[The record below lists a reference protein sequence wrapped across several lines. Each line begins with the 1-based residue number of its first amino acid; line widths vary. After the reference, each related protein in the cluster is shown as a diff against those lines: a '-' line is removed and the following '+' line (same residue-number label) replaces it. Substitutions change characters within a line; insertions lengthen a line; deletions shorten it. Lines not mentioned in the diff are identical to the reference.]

1 MKNDRPTMI
10 LSFCAL
16 LLLLRP
22 DVCSLEIRSCNQSL
36 GMESGDIPDSSITA
50 SSSYVTN
57 VGPRNG
63 RLRKETAG
71 GAWCPR
77 SQIERGIREWLQVD
91 LPGGHVITGV
101 QTQGRFDH
109 GRGQEYVEEYTLEYR
124 RPTFT
129 EWRRYKRSNNQEV
142 FPGNSDTSTVIS
154 HNLVPPIFAS
164 QIRILPHSVHRRTVC
179 LRIEL
184 RGCQDTSG
192 IVSYTIPESP
202 MEELSDT
209 SYDGKRQYNSLLT
222 DGLGRLI
229 DGEVGADNYRLDM
242 GDGRGTGWV
251 AWMRDTF
258 PNDFV
263 EIILEFENYWIF
275 EAVYIYTN
283 NYFSR
288 DVQVFSKADIWF
300 SQDGEYYE
308 NEPIAY
314 SYIPD
319 IVLENARNVTIDLRG
334 RQGKFLKFHLYF
346 AARWIMIGEIMFD
359 KSNPYENLT
368 EDTTLVLEDG
378 ETPVSPNADLNLNLQ
393 TVTAPSEGQ
402 DYLEVL
408 IGVLTAI
415 ILLLVMV
422 FLVILLLNRRQKLQS
437 SPTVLKNPFGFTIN
451 MKGLLLNLTPGSM
464 LNDGG
469 NHASVD
475 APEDVSVHESL
486 TMEQFDSPLVSPHYK
501 STYAIVANSEPSKD
515 SDNSTISEENVR
527 LNNRTDS
534 ILEPPP
540 SRSSSPTESTSRHVQ
555 HYRTL
560 QSYSSS
566 NNNKFNIIT
575 TTTTAMTT
583 TTTTTATTIAT
594 TTATA
599 ATTISTTTTTNYR
612 RDIDRTHSKRW
623 HTTPKEKSLGLQ
635 HNNATSINK
644 IPAPVVTW
652 NIAPSMNKPYK
663 CKEIEPTG
671 INRLCLRTT
680 EKLGSSI
687 IGEAIVCETVDLD
700 DVIPSAPRLVVA
712 RVPSCINDIRSG
724 HISSSSSSSN
734 GNNNAGGIGM
744 PGTNDQMREVS
755 FLSGLSDPNVAR
767 ILGVCAAEPAPWT
780 IIEYTELG
788 DLAHYLQ
795 YSVPLTGTLRPTCN
809 LKTLSQ
815 NCLLYMGTQIASGM
829 RYLESKN
836 LVHKD
841 LAARNCLVGR
851 SYAVKVTDIAMCSDL
866 YKKDYSDIGAGRPPA
881 PIRWLP
887 WESILLDRYTCAS
900 STWSFAVTLWE
911 VMSLAREKPFQ
922 HLTNEQVIRNAEHM
936 YYGEESQV
944 FLPKPTM
951 CPDDVYKMMC
961 SCWRRDEEARP
972 SFKDIYSFLK
982 NTIADYRPGT

>member
-1 MKNDRPTMI
+1 MKTDRPTMI
-10 LSFCAL
+10 LSFCVL

-22 DVCSLEIRSCNQSL
+22 DVCSLVIRSCNQSL

-91 LPGGHVITGV
+91 LPGAHVITGV
-101 QTQGRFDH
+101 QTQGRYDH

-124 RPTFT
+124 RPTFS

-142 FPGNSDTSTVIS
+142 FPGNSDTSTVVS
-154 HNLVPPIFAS
+154 HNLVPPIFAN

-184 RGCQDTSG
+184 RGCQDTNG
-192 IVSYTIPESP
+192 ITSYTIPESP
-202 MEELSDT
+202 MVELSDT
-209 SYDGKRQYNSLLT
+209 SYDGKRQYNSLT

-258 PNDFV
+258 TTDFI
-263 EIILEFENYWIF
+263 EIVLEFENHWIF
-275 EAVYIYTN
+275 EAVHIYTN

-288 DVQVFSKADIWF
+288 DVQVFSRANIWF

-308 NEPIAY
+308 DEPIAY

-319 IVLENARNVTIDLRG
+319 IVLENARNVTIGLRG

-359 KSNPYENLT
+359 KSNPYENVT
-368 EDTTLVLEDG
+368 EETTLVLQDG

-393 TVTAPSEGQ
+393 TVTAPGEGQ
-402 DYLEVL
+402 EYLEVL

-415 ILLLVMV
+415 ILLLLMV
-422 FLVILLLNRRQKLQS
+422 FVVILLLNRRQKLQS

-451 MKGLLLNLTPGSM
+451 MKGLLLNLTPGGM
-464 LNDGG
+464 LNDSG

-486 TMEQFDSPLVSPHYK
+486 TMEQFDSPLVSPQCK
-501 STYAIVANSEPSKD
+501 STYAIVANSESPKD
-515 SDNSTISEENVR
+515 PDNSTISEENVR
-527 LNNRTDS
+527 LNSRADS
-534 ILEPPP
+534 ILEPP
-540 SRSSSPTESTSRHVQ
+540 SRSSSPTESTSRHMH

-560 QSYSSS
+560 QSYSSTS
-566 NNNKFNIIT
+566 NKLNMT
-575 TTTTAMTT
+575 TITT
-583 TTTTTATTIAT
+583 TTTTTNTI
-594 TTATA
+594 
-599 ATTISTTTTTNYR
+599 TTTTTSYR
-612 RDIDRTHSKRW
+612 RDIDRGHSKRW
-623 HTTPKEKSLGLQ
+623 HTAPKEKSVALQ
-635 HNNATSINK
+635 HNNASSINK

-671 INRLCLRTT
+671 VPRLCLRTT
-680 EKLGSSI
+680 EKLGSST

-712 RVPSCINDIRSG
+712 RVPTCINDIRSG
-724 HISSSSSSSN
+724 HIS
-734 GNNNAGGIGM
+734 NNAGGIGM
-744 PGTNDQMREVS
+744 PGTNDQMREVR

-851 SYAVKVTDIAMCSDL
+851 SYTVKVTDIAMCSDL
-866 YKKDYSDIGAGRPPA
+866 YKKDYSDIGGRPPA

-922 HLTNEQVIRNAEHM
+922 HLTNDQVIRNAEHM

>member
-1 MKNDRPTMI
+1 MKQRKSVVLRSHEALLPSENMKTDRPTMI
-10 LSFCAL
+10 LSFCVL

-22 DVCSLEIRSCNQSL
+22 DVCSLVIRSCNQSL

-91 LPGGHVITGV
+91 LPGAHVITGV
-101 QTQGRFDH
+101 QTQGRYDH

-124 RPTFT
+124 RPTFS

-142 FPGNSDTSTVIS
+142 FPGNSDTSTVVS
-154 HNLVPPIFAS
+154 HNLVPPIFAN

-184 RGCQDTSG
+184 RGCQDTNG
-192 IVSYTIPESP
+192 ITSYTIPESP
-202 MEELSDT
+202 MVELSDT
-209 SYDGKRQYNSLLT
+209 SYDGKRQYNSLT

-258 PNDFV
+258 TTDFI
-263 EIILEFENYWIF
+263 EIVLEFENHWIF
-275 EAVYIYTN
+275 EAVHIYTN

-288 DVQVFSKADIWF
+288 DVQVFSRANIWF

-308 NEPIAY
+308 DEPIAY

-319 IVLENARNVTIDLRG
+319 IVLENARNVTIGLRG

-359 KSNPYENLT
+359 KSNPYENVT
-368 EDTTLVLEDG
+368 EETTLVLQDG

-393 TVTAPSEGQ
+393 TVTAPGEGQ
-402 DYLEVL
+402 EYLEVL

-415 ILLLVMV
+415 ILLLLMV
-422 FLVILLLNRRQKLQS
+422 FVVILLLNRRQKLQS

-451 MKGLLLNLTPGSM
+451 MKGLLLNLTPGGM
-464 LNDGG
+464 LNDSG

-486 TMEQFDSPLVSPHYK
+486 TMEQFDSPLVSPQCK
-501 STYAIVANSEPSKD
+501 STYAIVANSESPKD
-515 SDNSTISEENVR
+515 PDNSTISEENVR
-527 LNNRTDS
+527 LNSRADS
-534 ILEPPP
+534 ILEPP
-540 SRSSSPTESTSRHVQ
+540 SRSSSPTESTSRHMH

-560 QSYSSS
+560 QSYSSTS
-566 NNNKFNIIT
+566 NKLNMT
-575 TTTTAMTT
+575 TITT
-583 TTTTTATTIAT
+583 TTTTTNTI
-594 TTATA
+594 
-599 ATTISTTTTTNYR
+599 TTTTTSYR
-612 RDIDRTHSKRW
+612 RDIDRGHSKRW
-623 HTTPKEKSLGLQ
+623 HTAPKEKSVALQ
-635 HNNATSINK
+635 HNNASSINK

-671 INRLCLRTT
+671 VPRLCLRTT
-680 EKLGSSI
+680 EKLGSST

-712 RVPSCINDIRSG
+712 RVPTCINDIRSG
-724 HISSSSSSSN
+724 HIS
-734 GNNNAGGIGM
+734 NNAGGIGM
-744 PGTNDQMREVS
+744 PGTNDQMREVR

-851 SYAVKVTDIAMCSDL
+851 SYTVKVTDIAMCSDL
-866 YKKDYSDIGAGRPPA
+866 YKKDYSDIGGRPPA

-922 HLTNEQVIRNAEHM
+922 HLTNDQVIRNAEHM

>member
-1 MKNDRPTMI
+1 
-10 LSFCAL
+10 
-16 LLLLRP
+16 
-22 DVCSLEIRSCNQSL
+22 
-36 GMESGDIPDSSITA
+36 MESGDIPDSSITA

-184 RGCQDTSG
+184 KGCQDTSG

-319 IVLENARNVTIDLRG
+319 IVLENARNVTIGLRG

-368 EDTTLVLEDG
+368 EDTTLILEDG
-378 ETPVSPNADLNLNLQ
+378 EIPVSPNADLNLNLQ
-393 TVTAPSEGQ
+393 TALSLRLAAAAPPQPSPPPMQPTTTYIPQSSSYKENQLKTDHQLWFKVFFCQIILITAPSEGQ

-451 MKGLLLNLTPGSM
+451 MKGLLLNLTPGGM

-560 QSYSSS
+560 QNYSSS
-566 NNNKFNIIT
+566 NSNKFNIIT
-575 TTTTAMTT
+575 TTTTTT
-583 TTTTTATTIAT
+583 TATATTIAT
-594 TTATA
+594 TTTATA
-599 ATTISTTTTTNYR
+599 TPTTIATTTGTATTTNYR

-687 IGEAIVCETVDLD
+687 IGE
-700 DVIPSAPRLVVA
+700 
-712 RVPSCINDIRSG
+712 
-724 HISSSSSSSN
+724 
-734 GNNNAGGIGM
+734 
-744 PGTNDQMREVS
+744 
-755 FLSGLSDPNVAR
+755 
-767 ILGVCAAEPAPWT
+767 
-780 IIEYTELG
+780 
-788 DLAHYLQ
+788 

-809 LKTLSQ
+809 LKTLRYDINKVNGIPCAFVCCQ

-982 NTIADYRPGT
+982 NTISDYRPGT

>member
-1 MKNDRPTMI
+1 MKQRKSVVLRSHEALLPLENMKIDRPTMI
-10 LSFCAL
+10 LSFCVL

-22 DVCSLEIRSCNQSL
+22 DVCSLVIRSCNQSL

-91 LPGGHVITGV
+91 LPGAHVITGV
-101 QTQGRFDH
+101 QTQGRYDH

-124 RPTFT
+124 RPTFS

-142 FPGNSDTSTVIS
+142 FPGNSDTSTVVS
-154 HNLVPPIFAS
+154 HNLVPPIFAN

-184 RGCQDTSG
+184 RGCQDTNG
-192 IVSYTIPESP
+192 ITSYTIPESP
-202 MEELSDT
+202 MVELSDT
-209 SYDGKRQYNSLLT
+209 SYDGKRQYNSLT

-258 PNDFV
+258 ATDFV
-263 EIILEFENYWIF
+263 EIVLEFENYWIF
-275 EAVYIYTN
+275 EAVHIYTN

-288 DVQVFSKADIWF
+288 DVQVFSRANIWF

-308 NEPIAY
+308 DEPIAY

-319 IVLENARNVTIDLRG
+319 IVLENARNVTIGLRG

-359 KSNPYENLT
+359 KSNPYENVT
-368 EDTTLVLEDG
+368 EETTLVLQDG

-393 TVTAPSEGQ
+393 TVTAPGEGQ
-402 DYLEVL
+402 EYLEVL

-415 ILLLVMV
+415 ILLLLMV
-422 FLVILLLNRRQKLQS
+422 FVVILLLNRRQKLQS

-451 MKGLLLNLTPGSM
+451 MKGLLLNLTPGGM
-464 LNDGG
+464 LNDSG

-486 TMEQFDSPLVSPHYK
+486 TMEQFDSPLVSPQCK
-501 STYAIVANSEPSKD
+501 STYAIVANSESPKD
-515 SDNSTISEENVR
+515 PDNSTISEENVR
-527 LNNRTDS
+527 LNSRADS
-534 ILEPPP
+534 ILEPP
-540 SRSSSPTESTSRHVQ
+540 SRSSSPTESTSRHMH

-560 QSYSSS
+560 QSYSSTS
-566 NNNKFNIIT
+566 NKLNMT
-575 TTTTAMTT
+575 TITT
-583 TTTTTATTIAT
+583 TTTTTNTI
-594 TTATA
+594 
-599 ATTISTTTTTNYR
+599 TTTTTSYR
-612 RDIDRTHSKRW
+612 RDIDRGHSKRW
-623 HTTPKEKSLGLQ
+623 HTAPKEKSVALQ
-635 HNNATSINK
+635 HNNASSINK

-671 INRLCLRTT
+671 VPRLCLRTT
-680 EKLGSSI
+680 EKLGSST

-712 RVPSCINDIRSG
+712 RVPTCINDIRSG
-724 HISSSSSSSN
+724 HIS
-734 GNNNAGGIGM
+734 NNAGGIGM
-744 PGTNDQMREVS
+744 PGTNDQMREVR

-851 SYAVKVTDIAMCSDL
+851 SYTVKVTDIAMCSDL
-866 YKKDYSDIGAGRPPA
+866 YKKDYSDIGGRPPA

-922 HLTNEQVIRNAEHM
+922 HLTNDQVIRNAEHM

>member
-1 MKNDRPTMI
+1 MMVIVFFQSVVLRSHEALLPSENMKTDRPTMI
-10 LSFCAL
+10 LSFCVL

-22 DVCSLEIRSCNQSL
+22 DVCSLVIRSCNQSL

-91 LPGGHVITGV
+91 LPGAHVITGV
-101 QTQGRFDH
+101 QTQGRYDH

-124 RPTFT
+124 RPTFS

-142 FPGNSDTSTVIS
+142 FPGNSDTSTVVS
-154 HNLVPPIFAS
+154 HNLVPPIFAN

-184 RGCQDTSG
+184 RGCQDTNG
-192 IVSYTIPESP
+192 ITSYTIPESP
-202 MEELSDT
+202 MVELSDT
-209 SYDGKRQYNSLLT
+209 SYDGKRQYNSLT

-258 PNDFV
+258 TTDFI
-263 EIILEFENYWIF
+263 EIVLEFENHWIF
-275 EAVYIYTN
+275 EAVHIYTN

-288 DVQVFSKADIWF
+288 DVQVFSRANIWF

-308 NEPIAY
+308 DEPIAY

-319 IVLENARNVTIDLRG
+319 IVLENARNVTIGLRG

-359 KSNPYENLT
+359 KSNPYENVT
-368 EDTTLVLEDG
+368 EETTLVLQDG

-393 TVTAPSEGQ
+393 TVTAPGEGQ
-402 DYLEVL
+402 EYLEVL

-415 ILLLVMV
+415 ILLLLMV
-422 FLVILLLNRRQKLQS
+422 FVVILLLNRRQKLQS

-451 MKGLLLNLTPGSM
+451 MKGLLLNLTPGGM
-464 LNDGG
+464 LNDSG

-486 TMEQFDSPLVSPHYK
+486 TMEQFDSPLVSPQCK
-501 STYAIVANSEPSKD
+501 STYAIVANSESPKD
-515 SDNSTISEENVR
+515 PDNSTISEENVR
-527 LNNRTDS
+527 LNSRADS
-534 ILEPPP
+534 ILEPP
-540 SRSSSPTESTSRHVQ
+540 SRSSSPTESTSRHMH

-560 QSYSSS
+560 QSYSSTS
-566 NNNKFNIIT
+566 NKLNMT
-575 TTTTAMTT
+575 TITT
-583 TTTTTATTIAT
+583 TTTTTNTI
-594 TTATA
+594 
-599 ATTISTTTTTNYR
+599 TTTTTSYR
-612 RDIDRTHSKRW
+612 RDIDRGHSKRW
-623 HTTPKEKSLGLQ
+623 HTAPKEKSVALQ
-635 HNNATSINK
+635 HNNASSINK

-671 INRLCLRTT
+671 VPRLCLRTT
-680 EKLGSSI
+680 EKLGSST

-712 RVPSCINDIRSG
+712 RVPTCINDIRSG
-724 HISSSSSSSN
+724 HIS
-734 GNNNAGGIGM
+734 NNAGGIGM
-744 PGTNDQMREVS
+744 PGTNDQMREVR

-851 SYAVKVTDIAMCSDL
+851 SYTVKVTDIAMCSDL
-866 YKKDYSDIGAGRPPA
+866 YKKDYSDIGGRPPA

-922 HLTNEQVIRNAEHM
+922 HLTNDQVIRNAEHM